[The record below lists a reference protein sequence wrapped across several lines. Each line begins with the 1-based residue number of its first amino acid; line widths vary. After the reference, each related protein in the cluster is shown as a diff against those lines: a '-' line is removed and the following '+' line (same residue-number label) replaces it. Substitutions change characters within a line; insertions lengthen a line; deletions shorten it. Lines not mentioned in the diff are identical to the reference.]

1 MPASAVTPPND
12 PTDPAER
19 ARAVKMLAQLN
30 RGFHQ
35 VVPHNRALGL
45 EMVALED
52 GEARMRLPYSLDLV
66 GNPETGVL
74 HGGAIT
80 SLMDACCGAAV
91 FMKLRS
97 PVPIATLDLR
107 IDYLRPAA
115 AGREVLAHAVC
126 YRVTRNVAFVR
137 GVAYHDDQDDPV
149 AAAAGA
155 FMLAT
160 PGRRAAKPEPQP

>member
-1 MPASAVTPPND
+1 MSAPPR
-12 PTDPAER
+12 TRAEEV
-19 ARAVKMLAQLN
+19 AVLAQLN
-30 RGFHQ
+30 RHFHQ
-35 VVPHNRALGL
+35 VVPHNRALGIA
-45 EMVALED
+45 MVDLAD

-74 HGGAIT
+74 HGGPIT

-91 FMKLRS
+91 FMKLPS

-107 IDYLRPAA
+107 IDYLRPATP
-115 AGREVLAHAVC
+115 RQDVVAHATC
-126 YRVTRNVAFVR
+126 FRLTRNVAFVR
-137 GVAYHDDQDDPV
+137 GVAYHQETGEDDPI

-160 PGRRAAKPEPQP
+160 VGRRART

>member
-1 MPASAVTPPND
+1 MPPRTR
-12 PTDPAER
+12 AEEV
-19 ARAVKMLAQLN
+19 ALLAQLN
-30 RGFHQ
+30 RHFHQ

-52 GEARMRLPYSLDLV
+52 GEATMRLPYSLDLV

-74 HGGAIT
+74 HGGPIS

-91 FMKLRS
+91 FMKLPS

-107 IDYLRPAA
+107 IDYLRPATA
-115 AGREVLAHAVC
+115 REDVLARAVC
-126 YRVTRNVAFVR
+126 FRLSRNVAFVR
-137 GVAYHDDQDDPV
+137 GVAYHAETGEADPI
-149 AAAAGA
+149 ASAAGA

-160 PGRRAAKPEPQP
+160 HASKARP

>member
-1 MPASAVTPPND
+1 MAGPPRTRED
-12 PTDPAER
+12 EVAL
-19 ARAVKMLAQLN
+19 LAQLN
-30 RGFHQ
+30 RTFHQ

-52 GEARMRLPYSLDLV
+52 GGARMRLPYSPDLV

-91 FMKLRS
+91 FMKLS
-97 PVPIATLDLR
+97 MPVPIATLDLR

-115 AGREVLAHAVC
+115 AGRAVLARATC
-126 YRVTRNVAFVR
+126 YRLTRSVAFVR
-137 GVAYHDDQDDPV
+137 GVAYHDDEDDPV

-160 PGRRAAKPEPQP
+160 SAGRARTP

>member
-1 MPASAVTPPND
+1 MADPPR
-12 PTDPAER
+12 TRAEEI
-19 ARAVKMLAQLN
+19 ALLAKIN
-30 RGFHQ
+30 RRFHQ
-35 VVPHNRALGL
+35 AVPHNQALGL
-45 EMVALED
+45 EMVTAED
-52 GEARMRLPYSLDLV
+52 GEARMRLPYSPDLV

-91 FMKLRS
+91 FMKLS
-97 PVPIATLDLR
+97 EPVPIATLDLR

-115 AGREVLAHAVC
+115 AGREVMAHATC
-126 YRVTRNVAFVR
+126 FRLTRNVAFVR
-137 GVAYHDDQDDPV
+137 GVAYHDDEADPI

-160 PGRRAAKPEPQP
+160 STGRARSP

>member
-1 MPASAVTPPND
+1 MPGPPRSR
-12 PTDPAER
+12 EEEVR
-19 ARAVKMLAQLN
+19 RLAQLN
-30 RGFHQ
+30 RHFHQ

-52 GEARMRLPYSLDLV
+52 GEARMRLPYSPDLI

-91 FMKLRS
+91 FMKLTM

-115 AGREVLAHAVC
+115 AGREVLAHATC
-126 YRVTRNVAFVR
+126 FRLTRNVAFVR
-137 GVAYHDDQDDPV
+137 GVAYHDDEADPI

-160 PGRRAAKPEPQP
+160 SAGRARAP

>member
-1 MPASAVTPPND
+1 
-12 PTDPAER
+12 
-19 ARAVKMLAQLN
+19 
-30 RGFHQ
+30 

-74 HGGAIT
+74 HGGPIS
-80 SLMDACCGAAV
+80 SLMDACCGASV
-91 FMKLRS
+91 FMKLPS

-107 IDYLRPAA
+107 IDYLRPATA
-115 AGREVLAHAVC
+115 QQDVLAHAFC
-126 YRVTRNVAFVR
+126 FRLTRNVAFVR
-137 GVAYHDDQDDPV
+137 GVAYHAESGEEDPI

-160 PGRRAAKPEPQP
+160 QARKP

>member
-1 MPASAVTPPND
+1 MAPPND
-12 PTDPAER
+12 PTDPSER

-66 GNPETGVL
+66 GNPESGVL
-74 HGGAIT
+74 HGGAIS
-80 SLMDACCGAAV
+80 SLMDACCGASV

-107 IDYLRPAA
+107 IDYLRPAE
-115 AGREVLAHAVC
+115 AGRDVLAHGVC
-126 YRVTRNVAFVR
+126 FRVTRNVAFVR
-137 GVAYHDDQDDPV
+137 GVAYHEDEDDPV
-149 AAAAGA
+149 AAATGA

-160 PGRRAAKPEPQP
+160 PARRAAKPGTPP

>member
-1 MPASAVTPPND
+1 MSAPPRNR
-12 PTDPAER
+12 AEEV
-19 ARAVKMLAQLN
+19 ALLAQLN
-30 RGFHQ
+30 RNFHA

-74 HGGAIT
+74 HGGPIT
-80 SLMDACCGAAV
+80 SLIDACCGASV
-91 FMKLRS
+91 FMKLPS

-107 IDYLRPAA
+107 IDYLRPAT
-115 AGREVLAHAVC
+115 AGQDVLAHATC
-126 YRVTRNVAFVR
+126 FRLTRNVAFVR
-137 GVAYHDDQDDPV
+137 GLAYHAETGEEDPI

-160 PGRRAAKPEPQP
+160 PSRRRS

>member
-1 MPASAVTPPND
+1 MYDAPAVTT
-12 PTDPAER
+12 PTDPDDR
-19 ARAVKMLAQLN
+19 ARQVKKLAQLN

-45 EMVALED
+45 EMLLLED
-52 GEARMRLPYSLDLV
+52 GDARMRLPYAAELV

-74 HGGAIT
+74 HGGAIS
-80 SLMDACCGAAV
+80 SLMDACCGASV

-107 IDYLRPAA
+107 IDYLRPAE
-115 AGREVLAHAVC
+115 AGRDVLAHGVC

-137 GVAYHDDQDDPV
+137 GVAYHDDEDDPV

-160 PGRRAAKPEPQP
+160 PARRVARPGDPP